1 MILQFMGMIIMR
13 HIEYAAGINP
23 FNGINN
29 ISTTSRH
36 FKVLFTASM
45 GFFTDAYDL
54 FIIGAV
60 LDIFRSVQINGFNPQ
75 TPIFGIPAEG
85 FIASSAILT
94 AIIGQVLFG
103 WLADYW
109 GRKRV
114 YGVEASLMATGA
126 LLSAL
131 APNLYWLIAF
141 RSILG
146 LGIGGDYPVSSVI
159 MSEYAN
165 VKDRGKLVA
174 LVFSSQGIGALT
186 AVLVGLASVNLLPPE
201 VAWRVM
207 LGVGAI
213 PALMVIHMRRR
224 IPETPRYALL
234 VKGDL
239 SEANRAAGFLGVRI
253 NGVAVSRK
261 LSMSEFLRR
270 YWFTLITTAGA
281 WFLMDIAYYGSGI
294 YSGPI
299 VTTFLPVSSYTT
311 LRLRIIHEV
320 FEASLP
326 FLVGLPG
333 YFTAALL
340 IDKIGRRLMQLQ
352 GFAVMGALYLTVS
365 SLIVTNNAGLV
376 SFLAPTQVI
385 LMLYVLTFFFIN
397 FGPNTTTFVIPA
409 EVYPVSHRAMGHGIS
424 AAAGKAGAALSTLIL
439 YPILESHVK
448 ELLIVYGIVSILG
461 ALLTIPLRE
470 TKNKDLESIS
480 GEELISR
487 ASGAGKGIRLEV
499 IAR

>member
-1 MILQFMGMIIMR
+1 M
-13 HIEYAAGINP
+13 EYNTSINP

-29 ISTTSRH
+29 ISITSRH
-36 FKVLFTASM
+36 LKVLFTASM

-60 LDIFRSVQINGFNPQ
+60 LDIFRSMQINGFNPQ
-75 TPIFGIPAEG
+75 MPILGIPAEG

-109 GRKRV
+109 GRRRV
-114 YGVEASLMATGA
+114 YGVEAALMATGA

-141 RSILG
+141 RGILG

-165 VKDRGKLVA
+165 VKDRGRLVA

-186 AVLVGLASVNLLPPE
+186 AVLVGLASVNLLPPSL
-201 VAWRVM
+201 AWRIM
-207 LGVGAI
+207 LAVGAI
-213 PALMVIHMRRR
+213 PALMVIHMRRK

-239 SEANRAAGFLGVRI
+239 REANKAAGFLGVRI
-253 NGVAVSRK
+253 NEAASSRK
-261 LSMSEFLRR
+261 LNMSEFLRR
-270 YWFTLITTAGA
+270 YWFTLIITAGT
-281 WFLMDIAYYGSGI
+281 WFLMDIAYYGTGI

-299 VTTFLPVSSYTT
+299 VTTFLPVSTYTA
-311 LRLRIIHEV
+311 LKSRIIHEV

-340 IDKIGRRLMQLQ
+340 IDKVGRRLMQLQ
-352 GFAVMGALYLTVS
+352 GFAIMGALYLTVS
-365 SLIVTNNAGLV
+365 ALVVINNAGLI
-376 SFLAPTQVI
+376 SFLAPTQVV

-397 FGPNTTTFVIPA
+397 FGPNTTTFVVPA

-424 AAAGKAGAALSTLIL
+424 AAAGKAGAALSTLLL
-439 YPILESHVK
+439 YPLLEAHVK
-448 ELLIVYGIVSILG
+448 ELLVVYGIVSILG
-461 ALLTIPLRE
+461 ALLTIPLKE
-470 TKNKDLESIS
+470 TKNKDLESVS
-480 GEELISR
+480 GEELVSR
-487 ASGAGKGIRLEV
+487 VSDIDRGIRLEA
-499 IAR
+499 IARRLHG